1 MQQKSYETEIGL
13 YLIPTPIGNLQDI
26 TLRAI
31 ETFKKVDFLLCE
43 DTRVTDQL
51 LHQLNIRKKLFCC
64 QDHNEEKMIHFV
76 IKELKNGK
84 KIGLVTDR
92 GTPIISDPGYKVV
105 KSVIEADYP
114 VIALPGPTAL
124 IPALIT
130 SGIRPSPFLFY
141 GFLNAKVNKKEKELQ
156 SLKNYPATLIFYEA
170 PHRIESTLQ
179 SILKIMGDRSIA
191 ICREISKLHETIY
204 RGSVSQLLSKIAQM
218 RGEIV
223 LIVAGNHE
231 LEDVQALT
239 VMEHIQLYLE
249 DGMSEKE
256 AIKQVSLERNVPK
269 SVIYKEYHT
278 GK

>member
-1 MQQKSYETEIGL
+1 MLQKSYETATGL

-31 ETFKKVDFLLCE
+31 EVLKMVDFLLCE

-51 LHQLNIRKKLFCC
+51 LHQLNIKKKLLCC
-64 QDHNEEKMIHFV
+64 QDHNEEKMSSFV
-76 IKELKNGK
+76 VDELKKGK

-105 KSVIEADYP
+105 RAVVASGFS

-124 IPALIT
+124 IPALIA
-130 SGIRPSPFLFY
+130 SGIRPAPFLFY
-141 GFLNAKVNKKEKELQ
+141 GFLNAKESKREKELN
-156 SLKNYPATLIFYEA
+156 SLKHDVATLIFYEA

-179 SILKIMGDRSIA
+179 SILKVMGDRNIA
-191 ICREISKLHETIY
+191 VCREISKIHETIY
-204 RGSVSQLLSKIAQM
+204 RGRVSQILSMEEPMK
-218 RGEIV
+218 GEIV
-223 LIVAGNHE
+223 LIVDGNHE
-231 LEDVQALT
+231 LEAIQSLT
-239 VMEHIQLYLE
+239 IREHIQLYLD

-256 AIKQVSLERNVPK
+256 AIKQVSVERNVPK